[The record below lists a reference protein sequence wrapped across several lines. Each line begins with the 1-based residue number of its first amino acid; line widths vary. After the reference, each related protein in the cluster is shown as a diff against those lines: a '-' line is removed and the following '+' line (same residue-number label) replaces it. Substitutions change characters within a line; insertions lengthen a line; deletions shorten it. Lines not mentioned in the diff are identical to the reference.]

1 MNGSFELQVKS
12 GTATLWSIA
21 VGQGPTVLMFNGGPG
36 CDDYL
41 SPVSALVEDKARLI
55 RFEPRGCGRS
65 DWDGNYSLDVLLDD
79 ADAVRRAHGAQTCL
93 VAGHSFGANAAL
105 AYALRFPSVVC
116 GIIGMAGGKLV
127 NDRSWSEAYHR
138 GLQEV
143 GEDSGGAVFH
153 VDPRVNRDGNQC
165 WRDFIRQP
173 SLFRTVAD
181 LDLPATFI
189 NGSADIR
196 PNWPTRQL
204 AALLPQGHYVEIA
217 GAAHYIWLTHP
228 GELEHHLRHAIDRDS
243 STPTETGSEVPNT
256 PGTAPHPRSR

>member
-12 GTATLWSIA
+12 GKATLWSIA
-21 VGQGPTVLMFNGGPG
+21 AGQGPTVLMFNGGPG

-41 SPVSALVEDKARLI
+41 GPVSALVEDKVRLI

-79 ADAVRRAHGAQTCL
+79 AEAVRRAHGAQTCL

-105 AYALRFPSVVC
+105 AYALRFPSVAC
-116 GIIGMAGGKLV
+116 GIIGMAGGNLV
-127 NDRSWSEAYHR
+127 NDRSWSKAYRH

-143 GEDSGGAVFH
+143 GEDTGKAVFH
-153 VDPRVNRDGNQC
+153 ADPRVNRDGNQC
-165 WRDFIRQP
+165 WRNFIRQP
-173 SLFRTVAD
+173 NLFRAVAD

-204 AALLPQGHYVEIA
+204 AALLPQGRYVEIE

-228 GELEHHLRHAIDRDS
+228 GELDRHLRHAIERGC
-243 STPTETGSEVPNT
+243 STPTETDSEAQSM
-256 PGTAPHPRSR
+256 PGIAPHPRSR